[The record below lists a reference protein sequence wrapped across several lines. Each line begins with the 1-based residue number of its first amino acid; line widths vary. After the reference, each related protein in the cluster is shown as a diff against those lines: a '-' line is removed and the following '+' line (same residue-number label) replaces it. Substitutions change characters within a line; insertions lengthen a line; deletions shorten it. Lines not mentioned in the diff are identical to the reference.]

1 MRSGADATCTQGDFV
16 AANELKAQL
25 DDAVQAAAAA
35 RADKATGT
43 ADSLPPIRI
52 ASLGGGPGND
62 ALGCLLF
69 AALCGASANKATAEG
84 AGEAI
89 QSDFH
94 RQLKVTVYDFCRGWE
109 DIVKQVSA
117 ALPVV
122 MSGIIDELPLGSS
135 RPPPPPWHSM
145 EFAVCDLQLPPSSA
159 TNAEVMR
166 DASEVDLIVCS
177 FCCHESGAATKR
189 PLSENLL
196 RRLLQEMKYGSALL
210 VIDLWEKSI
219 SEVANLIKET
229 GEDSCQQSSG
239 SFVLIRLGSTRDFP
253 FKGLFA
259 IKAPDKSSRDD
270 ENFAL

>member
-1 MRSGADATCTQGDFV
+1 M

-25 DDAVQAAAAA
+25 DNAVQTAAAA
-35 RADKATGT
+35 RVDKATGT
-43 ADSLPPIRI
+43 TDSLPPIRI

-69 AALCGASANKATAEG
+69 AALCDTSASKATAAG
-84 AGEAI
+84 AGEGTQPI
-89 QSDFH
+89 FY

-109 DIVKQVSA
+109 DVVNQVSA
-117 ALPVV
+117 ALPAV
-122 MSGIIDELPLGSS
+122 MSGIIDELALGSS
-135 RPPPPPWHSM
+135 RPPPPPWHSL

-166 DASEVDLIVCS
+166 GASEVDLIVCS

-219 SEVANLIKET
+219 TEVANLIKEI
-229 GEDSCQQSSG
+229 GKDSCQQSSG
-239 SFVLIRLGSTRDFP
+239 SFVLMRLGSSRDFP

-259 IKAPDKSSRDD
+259 VKAPDKLSRDN